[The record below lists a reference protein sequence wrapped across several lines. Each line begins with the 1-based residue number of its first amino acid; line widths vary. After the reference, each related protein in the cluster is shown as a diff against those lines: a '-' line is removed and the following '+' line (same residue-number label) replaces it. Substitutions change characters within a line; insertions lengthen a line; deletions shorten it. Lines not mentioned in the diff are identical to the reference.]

1 MTWLLDTNVLIALLR
16 QPKGVVASRARLT
29 PSDQVFTSTI
39 VLHEMFFGA
48 FDSDRLDRNLLG
60 IAELGFTALDF
71 DAVDARSAGSV
82 RARLK
87 TIGRPI
93 GPYDVLIAGQA
104 LARNLTLVTNN
115 TREFSRVEGLRLEDW
130 SLPPPA

>member
-1 MTWLLDTNVLIALLR
+1 MAWLLDTNVVIALFREPAGVIGTQLR
-16 QPKGVVASRARLT
+16 TVDRDA
-29 PSDQVFTSTI
+29 VFLSTI
-39 VLHEMFFGA
+39 VLHELFFGA
-48 FDSDRLDRNLLG
+48 FDSAQIERNLAR
-60 IAELGFTALDF
+60 IARLRFAVLDITAA
-71 DAVDARSAGSV
+71 DAESAGAI

-87 TIGRPI
+87 SKGRPI

-104 LARNLTLVTNN
+104 LARDLTLVTNN